1 MLSACGCN
9 WAGSEN
15 NICDKTGKCQCRDNF
30 QGEKCDKCKEG
41 FAGDYCEKCDS
52 KHQNSPYE
60 NGVCLRK
67 IYILFHLI
75 NLVTNIICF
84 ISACTTCNWN
94 RTSHCNDKGEC
105 ICKKNVIGNKCEQ
118 CASGHSGFPEC
129 TCR

>member
-9 WAGSEN
+9 WAGSET
-15 NICDKTGKCQCRDNF
+15 NICDKTGKCQCRANF

-84 ISACTTCNWN
+84 ISACLC
-94 RTSHCNDKGEC
+94 RSVAAFGLDSIAPCGLQR
-105 ICKKNVIGNKCEQ
+105 IIRF
-118 CASGHSGFPEC
+118 ASFD
-129 TCR
+129 

>member
-9 WAGSEN
+9 WAGSET
-15 NICDKTGKCQCRDNF
+15 NICDKTGKCQCRANF

-75 NLVTNIICF
+75 NLVTTFVLFQLVLLAIGMGPVIVM
-84 ISACTTCNWN
+84 T
-94 RTSHCNDKGEC
+94 KV
-105 ICKKNVIGNKCEQ
+105 NV
-118 CASGHSGFPEC
+118 SV
-129 TCR
+129 RRM